1 MSASLYA
8 DHIRAETTRIIE
20 AVWWVHDRTI
30 KGMNAGEDLR
40 ELMAEIRTPPELTL
54 TEEYGKL
61 SWNVRAIWHEYSGW
75 FDSSRGM
82 TELHAVPPSA
92 IAPALAE
99 LAGGATKL
107 AGRAR
112 AFVESGQPLEA
123 LHLLDIAL
131 AAEPQAEL
139 AAAVKR
145 EALTL
150 LDRQIGGGKLG
161 ERRWIAAQLRDLDG

>member
-1 MSASLYA
+1 M
-8 DHIRAETTRIIE
+8 
-20 AVWWVHDRTI
+20 
-30 KGMNAGEDLR
+30 
-40 ELMAEIRTPPELTL
+40 
-54 TEEYGKL
+54 
-61 SWNVRAIWHEYSGW
+61 
-75 FDSSRGM
+75 
-82 TELHAVPPSA
+82 PPSV

-99 LAGGATKL
+99 LTGGADRL

-131 AAEPQAEL
+131 AAEPNAAL
-139 AAAVKR
+139 ATAVKR

-150 LDRQIGGGKLG
+150 LDRQISGNNLW